1 MTTDENGFRVGNLAR
16 FLTRVPLT
24 LSKNLWVWPLLGA
37 FVLVVV
43 GVWVRSRVEG
53 ATRAELASRLKTL
66 LSADVAALRLWF
78 SEKQSDTKAFAG
90 DVRFQAAITELADM
104 ARQPGVT
111 QEMLAQ
117 SAPAKTLETFL
128 RPLLE
133 AQHYLD
139 YVVLSR
145 DKRIIASPHS
155 YLVNHPAPRAY
166 DSFLERALAGQRAVS
181 RPFAREL
188 TVSQRAEGPTMFVS
202 APVRS
207 TNGAIVAALALR
219 MRPQEE
225 FSRIFSVARMGD
237 TGEAYAFDIRGIMLT
252 ASRFDADL
260 KRWGLV
266 PDTPE
271 ATAILNLRLLD
282 PEVNLEHDERP
293 TKPRQALHLTRMAA
307 AAVQGDDGVNVQGY
321 RNYRGVEVVGAWAWL
336 PEFGMGV
343 ATEVATEEA
352 FETLYLL
359 RQAFLVMFLLLALC
373 GVAIFAFTLVVER
386 LETSVRRSAL
396 AARRLGQYVLVQE
409 IGQGS
414 NGMVYR
420 ARHALLRRP
429 VAVKLLSP
437 EMTNEA
443 NAQRFEHEVQMT
455 SQLTHPNTV
464 AIYDYGRTP
473 EGLFY
478 YAMEYLSGIDLNHL
492 VRRFGP
498 QPEGRVIHILR
509 QACGSLAEAHR
520 IGLIHRDIKPANL
533 VLTRRGGVC
542 DFVKVLDFG
551 LVKAVHLGP
560 ADRASANAVVGTPH
574 FMPPEAVEAPEKVD
588 ARSDIYSIGAVGYW
602 LLTGRT
608 LFESEEV
615 DELLERLVKQT
626 PPRPSEWLNGKI
638 STTMEQ
644 LIMRCLA
651 KSREQRPAS
660 ADELDEALA
669 TCVVPAPWTDEE
681 AQSWWETNLAGI
693 DVAPEPTM
701 AEKTL
706 VIAPR
711 A

>member
-1 MTTDENGFRVGNLAR
+1 M
-16 FLTRVPLT
+16 

-37 FVLVVV
+37 FVLVGV

-90 DVRFQAAITELADM
+90 DVRFQVAIAELADM
-104 ARQPGVT
+104 ARDVNVT
-111 QEMLAQ
+111 QEMLAE
-117 SAPAKTLETFL
+117 SAPAKTLQTYL
-128 RPLLE
+128 RPLVE

-139 YVVLSR
+139 YVVLGR
-145 DKRIIASPHS
+145 DKRILASPHPH
-155 YLVNHPAPRAY
+155 LVNQAAPRAY
-166 DSFLERALAGQRAVS
+166 DSFVERALAGQRAVS

-188 TVSQRAEGPTMFVS
+188 TVSQRAEGPTMFVA

-207 TNGAIVAALALR
+207 TNGNIIAVLALR

-237 TGEAYAFDIRGIMLT
+237 TGEAYAFDIRGMMLT
-252 ASRFDADL
+252 ASRFEGDL

-271 ATAILNLRLLD
+271 ATAILNVRLLD
-282 PEVNLEHDERP
+282 PEVNLERDEHPKKQR
-293 TKPRQALHLTRMAA
+293 RDLHLTRMAA
-307 AAVQGDDGVNVQGY
+307 AAVQGDDGVDVQGY

-359 RQAFLVMFLLLALC
+359 RQAFLVMFLLLALS
-373 GVAIFAFTLVVER
+373 GVAIFAFTLLVER

-437 EMTNEA
+437 ELTNA
-443 NAQRFEHEVQMT
+443 ATAQRFEHEVQMT

-551 LVKAVHLGP
+551 LVKAMHLGP
-560 ADRASANAVVGTPH
+560 ADRAAADAVVGTPH
-574 FMPPEAVEAPEKVD
+574 FMPPEAVQTPEKVD

-602 LLTGRT
+602 LLTGHT

-615 DELLERLVKQT
+615 EELLQQLVKEV
-626 PPRPSEWLNGKI
+626 PMLPSDWPQQKVSPEL
-638 STTMEQ
+638 EQ
-644 LIMRCLA
+644 LIMCCLD
-651 KSREQRPAS
+651 KNPEQRPAG
-660 ADELDEALA
+660 ADALDRALA
-669 TCVVPAPWTDEE
+669 QCAFATAWTDEQ
-681 AQSWWETNLAGI
+681 AQAWWEANLAGI
-693 DVAPEPTM
+693 EAAPPPTM

-711 A
+711 G

>member
-1 MTTDENGFRVGNLAR
+1 MAR
-16 FLTRVPLT
+16 FLTRVPLM

-37 FVLVVV
+37 FVLVGV

-90 DVRFQAAITELADM
+90 DVRFQSAIMELAEM
-104 ARQPGVT
+104 ARETNVT
-111 QEMLAQ
+111 QEILAE
-117 SAPAKTLETFL
+117 SAPAKTLQTYL

-145 DKRIIASPHS
+145 DKRILASPHPH
-155 YLVNHPAPRAY
+155 LVNHPAPRAY

-188 TVSQRAEGPTMFVS
+188 TVSQRAEGPTMFVA

-207 TNGAIVAALALR
+207 TNGNVIGVLALR

-237 TGEAYAFDIRGIMLT
+237 TGEAYAFDIRGMMLT

-271 ATAILNLRLLD
+271 ATAILNVRLLD
-282 PEVNLEHDERP
+282 PEVDLEHDEHP
-293 TKPRQALHLTRMAA
+293 KKPRRELRLTRMAA
-307 AAVQGDDGVNVQGY
+307 AAVQGDDGVDVQGY

-359 RQAFLVMFLLLALC
+359 RQAFLVMFLLLALS

-437 EMTNEA
+437 ELTNA
-443 NAQRFEHEVQMT
+443 ATARRFEHEVQMT

-509 QACGSLAEAHR
+509 QACGSLSEAHR

-551 LVKAVHLGP
+551 LVKAVHLAP
-560 ADRASANAVVGTPH
+560 SDKVSANAVVGTPH
-574 FMPPEAVEAPEKVD
+574 FMPPEAVLTPEKVD
-588 ARSDIYSIGAVGYW
+588 ARGDVYSLGAVGYW
-602 LLTGRT
+602 LVTGRT

-615 DELLERLVKQT
+615 DELMERLVKQI
-626 PPRPSEWLNGKI
+626 PLRPSELADTNI
-638 STTMEQ
+638 SLELER

-651 KSREQRPAS
+651 KNPEERPSS
-660 ADELDEALA
+660 AEELDEALA
-669 TCVVPAPWTDEE
+669 RCAAVNGWSDE
-681 AQSWWETNLAGI
+681 AARSWWETNLAGI
-693 DVAPEPTM
+693 DVAPAPTM

>member
-1 MTTDENGFRVGNLAR
+1 
-16 FLTRVPLT
+16 
-24 LSKNLWVWPLLGA
+24 
-37 FVLVVV
+37 
-43 GVWVRSRVEG
+43 
-53 ATRAELASRLKTL
+53 
-66 LSADVAALRLWF
+66 
-78 SEKQSDTKAFAG
+78 
-90 DVRFQAAITELADM
+90 
-104 ARQPGVT
+104 
-111 QEMLAQ
+111 
-117 SAPAKTLETFL
+117 
-128 RPLLE
+128 
-133 AQHYLD
+133 
-139 YVVLSR
+139 
-145 DKRIIASPHS
+145 
-155 YLVNHPAPRAY
+155 
-166 DSFLERALAGQRAVS
+166 
-181 RPFAREL
+181 
-188 TVSQRAEGPTMFVS
+188 
-202 APVRS
+202 
-207 TNGAIVAALALR
+207 
-219 MRPQEE
+219 
-225 FSRIFSVARMGD
+225 
-237 TGEAYAFDIRGIMLT
+237 
-252 ASRFDADL
+252 
-260 KRWGLV
+260 
-266 PDTPE
+266 
-271 ATAILNLRLLD
+271 
-282 PEVNLEHDERP
+282 
-293 TKPRQALHLTRMAA
+293 MAA
-307 AAVQGDDGVNVQGY
+307 AAVQGDDGVDVQGY
-321 RNYRGVEVVGAWAWL
+321 RNYRGVDVVGAWAWL

-343 ATEVATEEA
+343 ATEVSTEEA

-359 RQAFLVMFLLLALC
+359 RQAFMVMFLLLALS

-437 EMTNEA
+437 EMTTESNVR
-443 NAQRFEHEVQMT
+443 RFEHEVQMT

-551 LVKAVHLGP
+551 LVKAAHLGP
-560 ADRASANAVVGTPH
+560 TDKASANAVVGTPH

-588 ARSDIYSIGAVGYW
+588 ARSDLYSIGAVGYW
-602 LLTGRT
+602 LLSGRT

-615 DELLERLVKQT
+615 DELLERLVKQM
-626 PPRPSEWLNGKI
+626 PPRPSEWVNGKI
-638 STTMEQ
+638 STELEQ

-651 KSREQRPAS
+651 KNREQRPAS
-660 ADELDEALA
+660 AEELDEALGK
-669 TCVVPAPWTDEE
+669 CVVTAAWTDEE

-693 DVAPEPTM
+693 DVAPAATM